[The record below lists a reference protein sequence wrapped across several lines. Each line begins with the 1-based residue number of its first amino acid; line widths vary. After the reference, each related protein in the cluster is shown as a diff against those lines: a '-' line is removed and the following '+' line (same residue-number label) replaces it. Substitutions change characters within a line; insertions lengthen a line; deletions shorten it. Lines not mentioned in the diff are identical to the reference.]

1 MANRHIPDGKPIR
14 AVVSDVDGVLT
25 DGTVTL
31 APAPGINPAPG
42 SQPQDFLKAR
52 AFHVHDGMGVQ
63 LLLAAG
69 VRVGWMSSSQDDGVI
84 RARANGLRVSAV
96 DVGDGD
102 KGERLERLC
111 RAMGVELGETAYIGD
126 DVNDLPAFERA
137 GFTACP
143 YDARP
148 EIRSAANLVLTTPGG
163 RGAFRELADLV
174 LAHVDRLGGAGG
186 AGGAGGGTADPM
198 TTGRV

>member
-1 MANRHIPDGKPIR
+1 MANRRIPHRLTLR

-25 DGTVTL
+25 DGTVIH
-31 APAPGINPAPG
+31 APSAADPLG
-42 SQPQDFLKAR
+42 FLKGR

-69 VRVGWMSSSQDDGVI
+69 LKVGWMSSSQDDGVI
-84 RARANGLRVSAV
+84 RARAQGLRVCAV
-96 DVGDGD
+96 DVGEGD
-102 KGERLERLC
+102 KGVRFERLC
-111 RAMGVELGETAYIGD
+111 AEMGVAPGETAYIGD

-148 EIRSAANLVLTTPGG
+148 QVRSVAHMVLTTPGG
-163 RGAFRELADLV
+163 RGAFRELADAV
-174 LAHVDRLGGAGG
+174 LEHVDGTREASAGG
-186 AGGAGGGTADPM
+186 ADPM
-198 TTGRV
+198 TTPSV

>member
-1 MANRHIPDGKPIR
+1 MSNRRIPSGLTLR

-31 APAPGINPAPG
+31 TPAATDPSG
-42 SQPQDFLKAR
+42 FLKGR

-63 LLLAAG
+63 LLLAMG
-69 VRVGWMSSSQDDGVI
+69 VKVGWMSSSQDDGVI
-84 RARANGLRVSAV
+84 RARAQGLRVSAV

-102 KGERLERLC
+102 KGTRLERLC
-111 RAMGVELGETAYIGD
+111 AQMGVEPGETAYIGD

-137 GFTACP
+137 GFGACP

-148 EIRSAANLVLTTPGG
+148 EVRAVADLVLATPGG
-163 RGAFRELADLV
+163 RGAFRELADAV
-174 LAHVDRLGGAGG
+174 LEHVRAAGRTPSGGNG
-186 AGGAGGGTADPM
+186 PM
-198 TTGRV
+198 TTSAV